1 MEGCFTFQWGDCIFK
16 WRVHPMGGISFD
28 WGFSKKIIGWEG
40 GGVPPPCPPH
50 YGKPCLLSYQM
61 CFCCYDPIAKI
72 SGQYMTL
79 ITLKEMSEDQNHAG
93 FESLKKSPALM
104 KKLCN
109 FNAESLVSKQLQVDK
124 SVMVEHF
131 YSFTTVPFIST
142 YWRNEMHVFT

>member
-1 MEGCFTFQWGDCIFK
+1 M
-16 WRVHPMGGISFD
+16 
-28 WGFSKKIIGWEG
+28 G
-40 GGVPPPCPPH
+40 GGVCASLMPPPPLWET
-50 YGKPCLLSYQM
+50 LLT
-61 CFCCYDPIAKI
+61 II
-72 SGQYMTL
+72 SNVFLLLRSHCKDFRAIHDDVEQTL

-109 FNAESLVSKQLQVDK
+109 FNAESLVSKQLQVDD

-142 YWRNEMHVFT
+142 CWRNERHVFTWQSTSIKINDMLESWKNT